1 MLPNPVKPPP
11 PLPPPP
17 PPLPPPPSPPPP
29 SPPCRG
35 NNRND
40 SALGTYDYPEG
51 YVQTTFWSAS
61 LEINNLGGYCGEPF
75 KSEGGCQDNSNTPE
89 ESGCTSDCTMGYN
102 GTQPWL
108 YYSRI
113 GTLRPARQL
122 GNNSLMYVVDL
133 KVEVAPGSTYR
144 PNMGEELNGHGRGQK
159 FGQIN
164 MGGRAG
170 QDFSEAS
177 PDVNEVTLIFT
188 FMNHA
193 TRAPLDD
200 NMLTLFSFTYFD
212 LDMPNNDGRGRECV
226 ELVEPAAENY
236 GYEAGSNV
244 AVSEGDSGKKFCA
257 NGVGTPKDNPEEPS
271 DASDNPEVKK
281 RAVVLEV
288 RNSHMMKVKYSV
300 ACCIDKGRNFV
311 FAGAIAPL
319 DSCDSPPPAAPSP
332 PPSPRSPPSPPS
344 PPSPSPSPPPSQP
357 PLPSLPPSP
366 PGPPPANPS
375 PPSPPQSPPPPSP
388 PAPSPP
394 PPSPSPPPPSP
405 SPPLPPFLPPPP
417 SPFSPAAAGEVW
429 QGSITFDVTVAYS
442 FATSRLPDAADV
454 ARAVEKALVDADFKV
469 GDGTT
474 VAAPVRSVAGV
485 VSSSGVRSET
495 FTITLVALATELQR
509 IDGAFRTP
517 AFGIKVAA
525 SLREAGKVDISDKPV
540 TVVGG
545 SVMSDPT
552 LETTPRTGT
561 EDVVVLTL
569 TASGSVDDYPDDV
582 KSSLQ
587 QNVSN
592 AAGVSKSFVA
602 IAVAAASVRIT
613 ATITVPASTSADA
626 VRASL
631 ASTFGTAAA
640 ASAALGI
647 TIEEEPTLT
656 IIITPPA
663 GDGSDGGGR
672 LAPLAESEG
681 ANQSV
686 ADDAVPGWG
695 VFLIV
700 LLLLC
705 CLGPLFGYL
714 YAHFKYGA
722 GKEAT
727 WFKWRFSHSNPTFPK
742 GYTPREDREALR
754 LALYEEKKPAATLDE
769 DAGDSI

>member
-1 MLPNPVKPPP
+1 M
-11 PLPPPP
+11 
-17 PPLPPPPSPPPP
+17 
-29 SPPCRG
+29 
-35 NNRND
+35 
-40 SALGTYDYPEG
+40 
-51 YVQTTFWSAS
+51 
-61 LEINNLGGYCGEPF
+61 
-75 KSEGGCQDNSNTPE
+75 
-89 ESGCTSDCTMGYN
+89 
-102 GTQPWL
+102 
-108 YYSRI
+108 
-113 GTLRPARQL
+113 
-122 GNNSLMYVVDL
+122 
-133 KVEVAPGSTYR
+133 
-144 PNMGEELNGHGRGQK
+144 
-159 FGQIN
+159 
-164 MGGRAG
+164 
-170 QDFSEAS
+170 
-177 PDVNEVTLIFT
+177 
-188 FMNHA
+188 
-193 TRAPLDD
+193 
-200 NMLTLFSFTYFD
+200 
-212 LDMPNNDGRGRECV
+212 
-226 ELVEPAAENY
+226 
-236 GYEAGSNV
+236 
-244 AVSEGDSGKKFCA
+244 
-257 NGVGTPKDNPEEPS
+257 
-271 DASDNPEVKK
+271 
-281 RAVVLEV
+281 
-288 RNSHMMKVKYSV
+288 
-300 ACCIDKGRNFV
+300 
-311 FAGAIAPL
+311 
-319 DSCDSPPPAAPSP
+319 
-332 PPSPRSPPSPPS
+332 
-344 PPSPSPSPPPSQP
+344 
-357 PLPSLPPSP
+357 
-366 PGPPPANPS
+366 
-375 PPSPPQSPPPPSP
+375 
-388 PAPSPP
+388 
-394 PPSPSPPPPSP
+394 
-405 SPPLPPFLPPPP
+405 
-417 SPFSPAAAGEVW
+417 
-429 QGSITFDVTVAYS
+429 TVAYS